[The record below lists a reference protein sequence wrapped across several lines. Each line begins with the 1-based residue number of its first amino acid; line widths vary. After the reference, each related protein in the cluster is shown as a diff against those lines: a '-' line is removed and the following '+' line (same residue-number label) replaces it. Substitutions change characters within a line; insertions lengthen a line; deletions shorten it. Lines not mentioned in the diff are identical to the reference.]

1 MWSSLLVVLLG
12 ILPAPVAAATAA
24 TEVKAAAL
32 TTALASAP
40 AAVAAPVQP
49 TLLPALPMA
58 QQGALPAAPQA
69 APAVSG
75 PQVAD
80 LARATTREAEQ
91 VAALERER
99 TQRLAEK
106 ARLARLYEGQLQELD
121 RLKQQRAS
129 WRRDRLIRDQLR
141 ASHDTAAALAVADQR
156 IRRTSAALAAQRQRL
171 VTAVERELAA
181 GPVPERRPILARW
194 RAGAQRQQR
203 RDVKKIVLPD
213 ERIDP
218 LADPEELE
226 DHAALLRQGEAE
238 LVRELERLDLQAQRY
253 RYMATLSAKRD
264 RAAELRRLDD
274 DQPRRTTGRSSAT
287 PGAGDEA
294 AAPPPV
300 SDGPAPA
307 PPTEDPIDS
316 GGMPDEGRDSPGD
329 SLNGLDVVL
338 ADVVDTSTADALR
351 AADRSGNPA
360 VKARAAE
367 RASAQ
372 VRARLERLRAQR
384 TRIQERARELRAE

>member
-12 ILPAPVAAATAA
+12 ILPAPVAAATAS

-32 TTALASAP
+32 ATAP
-40 AAVAAPVQP
+40 AAVAAPVP
-49 TLLPALPMA
+49 LTLLPALPMA

-99 TQRLAEK
+99 TQGLAEK

-141 ASHDTAAALAVADQR
+141 ASHDTAAALAAADQR

-171 VTAVERELAA
+171 VAAVERELAA
-181 GPVPERRPILARW
+181 GPAPERRPILARW

-238 LVRELERLDLQAQRY
+238 LARELERLDLQAQRY

-264 RAAELRRLDD
+264 RAAELGRLDD

-287 PGAGDEA
+287 PGAGDGEA

-300 SDGPAPA
+300 SDAPA
-307 PPTEDPIDS
+307 PPPSLPEDPVDS
-316 GGMPDEGRDSPGD
+316 GMPNDDRDSPGD

>member
-12 ILPAPVAAATAA
+12 ILPAPVAAATAS

-32 TTALASAP
+32 ATAP
-40 AAVAAPVQP
+40 AAVAAPVP
-49 TLLPALPMA
+49 LTLLPALPMA

-99 TQRLAEK
+99 TQGLAEK

-141 ASHDTAAALAVADQR
+141 ASHDTAAALAAADQR

-171 VTAVERELAA
+171 VAAVERELAA
-181 GPVPERRPILARW
+181 GPAPARRPILARW

-238 LVRELERLDLQAQRY
+238 LARELERLDLQAQRY

-264 RAAELRRLDD
+264 RAAELGRLDD

-287 PGAGDEA
+287 PGAGDGEA

-300 SDGPAPA
+300 SDAPA
-307 PPTEDPIDS
+307 PPPSLPEDPVDS
-316 GGMPDEGRDSPGD
+316 GMPNDDRDSPGD